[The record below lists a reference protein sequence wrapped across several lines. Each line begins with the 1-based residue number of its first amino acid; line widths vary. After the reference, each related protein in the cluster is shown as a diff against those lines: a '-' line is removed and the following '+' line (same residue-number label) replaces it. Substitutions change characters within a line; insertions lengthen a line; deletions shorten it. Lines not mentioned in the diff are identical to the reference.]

1 MKEIALVTGGAGFI
15 GSHIVDALIDR
26 ELDVI
31 VVDDESAESNE
42 QFFWKK
48 NTKKL
53 VVNICNQSEVN
64 QAFKLNR
71 PDYVYHLAA
80 ESRIQPTLENPV
92 KACKTNFLGTCNL
105 LQAARE
111 YGVKKFMYSSTSSA
125 YGLKNKAP
133 QKEDMER
140 DCLNPY
146 SVTKVAAEDLCKMY
160 HSLWG
165 VPTVIFRYFNVY
177 GERQPLRGEYA
188 PVIGIFLRQKA
199 AGEKMTIVGNGE
211 QKRDFTHVSDVVTA
225 NLLAAYSPD
234 EKILGQIFNVGTGK
248 NNSVL
253 EIAKMIGGE
262 YEFIPARKGEADVTL
277 ADITKTQDLLKWKPM
292 VELEDWMKENNTS

>member
-1 MKEIALVTGGAGFI
+1 MKETALVTGGAGFI
-15 GSHIVDALIDR
+15 GSHIVDALK
-26 ELDVI
+26 EKGLDVI

-48 NTKKL
+48 GTKKL
-53 VVNICNQSEVN
+53 VVNICHQSEIN
-64 QAFKLNR
+64 QVFKSNK

-80 ESRIQPTLENPV
+80 ESRIQPTLEDPV
-92 KACKTNFLGTCNL
+92 KACRTNFLGTCNL

-111 YGVKKFMYSSTSSA
+111 HGIKKFMYSSTSSA

-133 QKEDMER
+133 QKEDMKR

-160 HSLWG
+160 NDLWG
-165 VPTVIFRYFNVY
+165 VPTVIFRYFNIY
-177 GERQPLRGEYA
+177 GERQPLKGQYA

-199 AGEKMTIVGNGE
+199 AGENMTIVGNGE
-211 QKRDFTHVSDVVTA
+211 QRRDFTHVSDVVNA
-225 NLLAAYSPD
+225 NLLAAYSPNK
-234 EKILGQIFNVGTGK
+234 KILGEIFNVGTGK

-253 EIAKMIGGE
+253 EIAKMVGGE
-262 YEFIPARKGEADVTL
+262 YEFIPPRKGEADITL
-277 ADITKTQDLLKWKPM
+277 ADITKTKDLLKWEP
-292 VELEDWMKENNTS
+292 VIELEDWIKENNSS